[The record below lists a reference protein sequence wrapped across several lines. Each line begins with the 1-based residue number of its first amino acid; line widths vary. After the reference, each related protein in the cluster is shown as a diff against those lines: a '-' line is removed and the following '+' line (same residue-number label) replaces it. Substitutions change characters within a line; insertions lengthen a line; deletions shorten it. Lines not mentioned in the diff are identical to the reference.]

1 MGCYRINLIM
11 KNSHILIMHIF
22 FFFFYACNS
31 NGSKIAK
38 QIEKENVI
46 LSPNAKSNNGDSKNN
61 TRHNMLC
68 FVAETFGKI
77 AYLYERPNGK
87 IVDTLYA
94 SNDSDY
100 YVSVELKN
108 IQSDYADVVAS
119 YVYGVP
125 DTLIHTGWIKTS
137 HLGIYVSKSAG
148 NENETVYLFSSPSV
162 NSEIVDSV
170 LNPIWGDT
178 FKVCDFKDGWIQTIY
193 NEKKC
198 WISPDDQEPNN
209 AMPSC
214 I

>member
-1 MGCYRINLIM
+1 M
-11 KNSHILIMHIF
+11 KNFGNDIF
-22 FFFFYACNS
+22 
-31 NGSKIAK
+31 
-38 QIEKENVI
+38 
-46 LSPNAKSNNGDSKNN
+46 
-61 TRHNMLC
+61 
-68 FVAETFGKI
+68 
-77 AYLYERPNGK
+77 
-87 IVDTLYA
+87 
-94 SNDSDY
+94 
-100 YVSVELKN
+100 
-108 IQSDYADVVAS
+108 SDYADVVAS
-119 YVYGVP
+119 YVFGVP